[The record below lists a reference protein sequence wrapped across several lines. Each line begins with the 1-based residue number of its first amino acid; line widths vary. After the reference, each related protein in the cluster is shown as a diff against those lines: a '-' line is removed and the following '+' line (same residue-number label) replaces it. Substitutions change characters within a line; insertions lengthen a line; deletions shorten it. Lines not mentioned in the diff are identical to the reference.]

1 MKECLE
7 ILMTQ
12 SNLSEVSV
20 AADVYEQPLVVL
32 EPDGEDVQPAK
43 SLRTYRPTPWAL
55 VNRILDIVDSIT
67 GGRAGQMQRF
77 FSFVFIGGIASLVN
91 LGVLYVVYYHTRMSV
106 SPHVHYILAFALAS
120 EISILAN
127 FIPNDYFTFR
137 HLPGH
142 KRSWGA
148 RCLRFHIT
156 SISGTALTFLI
167 NFALSYGLHISP
179 VLAQA
184 VALIIV
190 LFYNFT
196 VHHLFTYRHIKTAP
210 AH

>member
-1 MKECLE
+1 
-7 ILMTQ
+7 MTQ
-12 SNLSEVSV
+12 SNLREVSV
-20 AADVYEQPLVVL
+20 ASDVYEQPPAVL
-32 EPDGEDVQPAK
+32 KPEAENIQPLK
-43 SLRTYRPTPWAL
+43 SIHTYQPTRWAI
-55 VNRILDIVDSIT
+55 VNRALDIVDSVSN
-67 GGRAGQMQRF
+67 GRAGQLQRF

-91 LGVLYVVYYHTRMSV
+91 LLVLYVAYYRIPMPVTI
-106 SPHVHYILAFALAS
+106 HVHYVIAFLLAS

-137 HLPGH
+137 HLAGH
-142 KRSWGA
+142 QRSWSA

-156 SISGTALTFLI
+156 CISGTLLTFLI
-167 NFALSYGLHISP
+167 NFGLSYGLHISP

-190 LFYNFT
+190 LFYNFA
-196 VHHLFTYRHIKTAP
+196 VHHLFTYRSVKTAA

>member
-1 MKECLE
+1 
-7 ILMTQ
+7 MTQ
-12 SNLSEVSV
+12 RNLREVPVASN
-20 AADVYEQPLVVL
+20 AYEQPVGVL
-32 EPDGEDVQPAK
+32 EREAENIQPIK
-43 SLRTYRPTPWAL
+43 SIPTYQPTRWAI
-55 VNRILDIVDSIT
+55 VNRALDIVDSVSN
-67 GGRAGQMQRF
+67 GRAGQLQRF
-77 FSFVFIGGIASLVN
+77 FSFAFIGGLASLVN
-91 LGVLYVVYYHTRMSV
+91 LLVLYVVYYHISLPI
-106 SPHVHYILAFALAS
+106 SIHVHYVIAFLLAS

-137 HLPGH
+137 HLAGH
-142 KRSWGA
+142 QRSWSA

-156 SISGTALTFLI
+156 CISGTLLTFLI
-167 NFALSYGLHISP
+167 NFGLSYGLHISP

-196 VHHLFTYRHIKTAP
+196 IHHLFTYRQVKTVA